1 MIHKWDEASALTIR
15 EAEPSI
21 PDDKVDILISFV
33 EGYHGDPYPF
43 DGTGG
48 TLAHAFYPH
57 NNQGWYIG
65 VLMERWL
72 FQFFFYGF
80 YFVCP
85 FFLTTIFTVT
95 I

>member
-15 EAEPSI
+15 EADPSI

-33 EGYHGDPYPF
+33 ERYHGDPYPF
-43 DGTGG
+43 DGRGG

-65 VLMERWL
+65 V
-72 FQFFFYGF
+72 
-80 YFVCP
+80 YFVLV
-85 FFLTTIFTVT
+85 FLDNHIYRNDLVSLLSM
-95 I
+95 ISSIIVA

>member
-15 EAEPSI
+15 EADPSI

-57 NNQGWYIG
+57 NNKGWYI
-65 VLMERWL
+65 V
-72 FQFFFYGF
+72 FS
-80 YFVCP
+80 
-85 FFLTTIFTVT
+85 TTIFTT
-95 I
+95 ILLLKKRS